1 MVATAIKENKIK
13 AKTNGHA
20 SKRISWEAFEKK
32 YLAREDSYTYE
43 WVNGMVEKTKRSM
56 DTKQFAIEENILDAF
71 FKLKFAGKFT
81 GQIITEGDMFF
92 KGNHRRPDM
101 AYLTKKQIANM
112 AKGSKD
118 DTAQFVIEVIS
129 TTDEMNR
136 VYEKMQDYEKADVK
150 VIWHV
155 FAKLQEVHVY
165 HGRHST
171 IFRGD
176 EMVTAAPVLPDFE
189 MKVSDIFIIHE

>member
-1 MVATAIKENKIK
+1 MVATAIKEKETK
-13 AKTNGHA
+13 TQTNGNA
-20 SKRISWEAFEKK
+20 SKRITWEAFQKK
-32 YLAREDSYTYE
+32 YLSREDFFTYE

-56 DTKQFAIEENILDAF
+56 DTKQFAIEDNLTTF
-71 FKLKFAGKFT
+71 FNRLKFQGKVE
-81 GQIITEGDMFF
+81 GQLIIEGDMFF

-136 VYEKMQDYEKADVK
+136 VYEKMQDYEKAEVK

-171 IFRGD
+171 IYRGD
-176 EMVTAAPVLPDFE
+176 ELVSAAPVLPDFE
-189 MKVSDIFIIHE
+189 MKVSDIFTIHE